1 MGRRPHP
8 TWLQGFRVAPTQDT
22 HSAHPLGSVLRV
34 PHPLLDP
41 SAAASRE
48 ALGAHRSTMSTQRH
62 PPGLQPHCFPA
73 PLLPRT
79 EIAER
84 RAWQHHDS

>member
-1 MGRRPHP
+1 
-8 TWLQGFRVAPTQDT
+8 
-22 HSAHPLGSVLRV
+22 
-34 PHPLLDP
+34 
-41 SAAASRE
+41 
-48 ALGAHRSTMSTQRH
+48 MSTQRH